1 MQKLLYQQMFNCC
14 CCGCSV
20 SKLCLTHCDPMDCNT
35 PGSSVL
41 YFLLE
46 LEQFMSTELVMISK
60 HSIVC
65 CHLLLLPSIFP
76 SIMIFTSVSILC
88 IRWPKYWSFSFNI
101 NPSNEYSGIISFGI
115 DSFDFL
121 PVQGT
126 LESLLQHHN
135 SKTSIFQCS
144 EASALQSSVF
154 IMV

>member
-1 MQKLLYQQMFNCC
+1 MQKVLYQQMFNCC

-46 LEQFMSTELVMISK
+46 LK

-115 DSFDFL
+115 DCFDFL